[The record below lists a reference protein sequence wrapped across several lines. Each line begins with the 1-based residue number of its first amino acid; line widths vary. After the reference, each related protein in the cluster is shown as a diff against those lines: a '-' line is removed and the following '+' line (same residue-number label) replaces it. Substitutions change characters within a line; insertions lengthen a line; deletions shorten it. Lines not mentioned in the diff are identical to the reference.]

1 MAYSLHEI
9 ATIIGTVNADRDLL
23 PVFFKFLS
31 DTAEV
36 QYGLLK
42 HLYDF
47 CKVFVYILYYFKL
60 KFFFKFF
67 LFRFVNN

>member
-1 MAYSLHEI
+1 MEVRECLAHSLHEI
-9 ATIIGTVNADRDLL
+9 AAIISTTNADRDLL
-23 PVFFKFLS
+23 PVFLKFLS

-47 CKVFVYILYYFKL
+47 CKVIFYNLIYIYLNYLHY
-60 KFFFKFF
+60 
-67 LFRFVNN
+67 